1 MRIYMLNFELG
12 SIMTELE
19 KLTRGI
25 EEVANKL
32 ASRVALEVTELD
44 PKTAEKEI
52 QKVWPNV
59 TYKGEDIIKFIMRM
73 DSSIIRGAVGN
84 TWQDYDHMQECYLGY
99 DAKKDIMYMGFDVEK
114 TEEIE
119 DDYYDEFDDEDEVV
133 EGTEEVFYHGWA
145 LYSIKNGRKWEEVDG
160 SLQIE
165 GKGFYFG
172 GGLKTVKRMKLI
184 GLRYD

>member
-1 MRIYMLNFELG
+1 MNELDKL
-12 SIMTELE
+12 SQELE
-19 KLTRGI
+19 RISKR
-25 EEVANKL
+25 L
-32 ASRVALEVTELD
+32 AGLSDSDPSKVSLEITHLN

-73 DSSIIRGAVGN
+73 DSSIIRGSVGN

-119 DDYYDEFDDEDEVV
+119 DDYYDEWQDDEDEM
-133 EGTEEVFYHGWA
+133 GTEEVFYHGWA

-160 SLQIE
+160 SLQID

-172 GGLKTVKRMKLI
+172 GGLRAAKKMKLI